1 MSSELLKSVQYLKSI
16 GPKRAE
22 SFAKIGIHTIRDLLY
37 YFPTRYLDR
46 TNILNSSDI
55 IKFVINGFEGEVTII
70 GKVVDSEIHHY
81 NKKEI
86 LKVRFKDSTGFF
98 ECIWFQGAKYF
109 KDVFNEGQYFAISSK
124 PVITKY
130 GHLQFAHPDFDRL
143 SEIESRDF
151 LNTGKIIPFYRVP
164 KQLRESNIGDFSLRR
179 IVQYAILNYSHYLEE
194 TLPDYLIKQNNF
206 LSIIETINTLHFPA
220 NYNSLSIAK
229 ERMKYEEIFYFEC
242 MLAIKKYFYN
252 ETIINSPFRIKSN
265 LVKNFL
271 KSLKFE
277 LTNSQ
282 LKVLSEIRKDL
293 ESNKPMNRLLQGDVG
308 SGKTIVALISMLIA
322 IDNGFQSAF
331 LVPTEILA
339 DQHYK
344 TFNSYLNSFGISCE
358 LIIGGIKKS
367 SKDKIIQSIKSGDT
381 KIIIGTHALLEENIE
396 FNNLGLVVIDEQ
408 HRFGVL
414 QRHSIVSKGNYPN
427 VLIMTATPIPRT
439 LSMTLYGD
447 LDVSIINEMPKN
459 RKPIRTILRGENKLP
474 DIYNFVINKTHE
486 GYQTYIVY
494 PLVEESEKLELKA
507 ATKYYEEL
515 KNNFFEN
522 LNVGLI
528 HGKLTWQEK
537 EKIMFDFANKKYD
550 ILVSTTVIEVGIDIP
565 DANIIIINDAERFGL
580 SQLHQLRGRV
590 GRSDK
595 QAYCILVTKNELAIK
610 SNQMDINFEFLSQNE
625 IEKHKTSIRLNSMI
639 KFSSGFD
646 LAEIDLKLRGPGN
659 IFGTEQSGLP
669 DFKFINIVEDVE
681 LITKAKADAFQV
693 IANDKKLED
702 ESNRIIKNVL
712 KENYSSQIKFA
723 SIA

>member
-70 GKVVDSEIHHY
+70 GKVVDSEIHYY

-206 LSIIETINTLHFPA
+206 LSIVETINTLHFPA

-344 TFNSYLNSFGISCE
+344 TFNSYLNNFGIRCE

-367 SKDKIIQSIKSGDT
+367 NKDKIIQSIKSGDT